1 MQRVLLF
8 LATNFAILIVLSI
21 AMQVLGIDDML
32 AASNA
37 GFNTEGILAF
47 SPIRVWRRLFIAGD
61 FQIHGQTHHGCA
73 DHRTAQQRHRA
84 LD

>member
-32 AASNA
+32 GVNA
-37 GFNTEGILAF
+37 GFNTEGICLLC
-47 SPIRVWRRLFIAGD
+47 PIRVWRRLFIAGD

-73 DHRTAQQRHRA
+73 DHRTAQQRHRT